1 MVKLTDRGHVQAQAA
16 GEEIAQMIKPGE
28 NVRVYRSPYMRTR
41 ETEEE
46 IRLVL
51 RKHNIKAS
59 VIEEPRLREQ
69 DFGNF
74 QNIEEMEAI
83 LKERSIYGSFF
94 YRIANGESAA
104 DVYDR
109 CSSFC
114 NSLYRHF
121 TVHNP
126 DVVILVSHGIWGR
139 VFLMKWFKWNYEY
152 FENLKNLKYCFPV
165 VMERKDSHYQL
176 LTELETWE
184 DTKPTASTSKGT
196 SPEIM
201 TLPTA

>member
-1 MVKLTDRGHVQAQAA
+1 MVVLTSRGHAQAQEA
-16 GEEIAQMIKPGE
+16 GEEIAQMIRPGE
-28 NVRVYRSPYMRTR
+28 KVRVYRSPYMRTR
-41 ETEEE
+41 QTEEE

-51 RKHNIKAS
+51 RKHGVSPS

-74 QNIEEMEAI
+74 QNTEEMANI
-83 LKERSIYGSFF
+83 MKERSMYGSFF
-94 YRIANGESAA
+94 YRISNGESAA

-121 TVHNP
+121 SVHEP
-126 DVVILVSHGIWGR
+126 DVVVLVSHGIWGR

-152 FENLKNLKYCFPV
+152 LENLKNLHHCVPI
-165 VMERKDSHYQL
+165 VMERKDSHYAL
-176 LTELETWE
+176 LSHLETWE
-184 DTKPTASTSKGT
+184 DTQPTASTTKGT
-196 SPEIM
+196 SPDI
-201 TLPTA
+201 TTI

>member
-1 MVKLTDRGHVQAQAA
+1 MVLLTSRGRTQAKEA
-16 GEEIAQMIKPGE
+16 GEEIAQMIRPGE

-41 ETEEE
+41 QTEEE

-51 RKHNIKAS
+51 RNHGIKPS

-74 QNIEEMEAI
+74 QNAQRMADIM
-83 LKERSIYGSFF
+83 KERSIYGSFF
-94 YRIANGESAA
+94 YRISNGESAA

-109 CSSFC
+109 CASFC

-121 TVHNP
+121 TIHEP

-152 FENLKNLKYCFPV
+152 FENLKNLQHCVPI
-165 VMERKDSHYQL
+165 VMERKDSHYAL
-176 LTELETWE
+176 LSDLETWE
-184 DTKPTASTSKGT
+184 DQEPTSSTNKGT
-196 SPEIM
+196 SPDI
-201 TLPTA
+201 TTI